1 MLEHFRCL
9 DVVEDTLKYFFTTR
23 LGNTRYQ
30 LADGSLLC
38 KDVPIARTGTQLY
51 ADFDLP
57 DLEPDDDGEIVVERS
72 PDEVFSEATLA
83 SFEGMTVTIQHP
95 EDDNGNIM
103 FVDPDNWRELAY
115 GHVQNVRRGEGE
127 QSDLMLADLI
137 IKDTEAMAA
146 IDAGLDEVSCG
157 YNAEYR
163 QTAAGKA
170 EQYQITGNH
179 VALVQNGRAGIR
191 CSIGDSMSNTLQ
203 TWYQRIKRAH
213 KTKDSAAMEEALKN
227 APESVTGDEGT
238 GEVPKAININIS
250 PQHPLPNT
258 NPEMGKGTG
267 DDSEIPSWVQAILS
281 RLDALEGK
289 TGDNET
295 DPEKKEQTGDGDDE
309 KNEKE
314 ENITGDSAYKAE
326 LIIPGYDLSK
336 PSKLTAFKRQVLVS
350 ADQAMVRNIVGD
362 AEIRKLPKHVVDLAF
377 NAVAE
382 LAKNRNVQ
390 ATGDSNTRQKP
401 SGNAIADLNKQN
413 AEFWANRSK

>member
-1 MLEHFRCL
+1 M
-9 DVVEDTLKYFFTTR
+9 KYFFTTR

-72 PDEVFSEATLA
+72 ADEVFSEATLA

-137 IKDTEAMAA
+137 IKDKEAMAA
-146 IDAGLDEVSCG
+146 IDMGLDEVSCG

-163 QTAAGKA
+163 QIAAGKA

-179 VALVQNGRAGIR
+179 VALVQNGRAGTR
-191 CSIGDSMSNTLQ
+191 CSIGDSMSTTLQ

-213 KTKDSAAMEEALKN
+213 KTKDSAAMEAALN
-227 APESVTGDEGT
+227 SAPESVTGDEGT

-258 NPEMGKGTG
+258 NPEMGKGNTG
-267 DDSEIPSWVQAILS
+267 DNDIPSWAQVILS

-289 TGDNET
+289 TGDNGT
-295 DPEKKEQTGDGDDE
+295 DSEKDKPTGDDDTSPEEKKE
-309 KNEKE
+309 KE
-314 ENITGDSAYKAE
+314 EKITGDSAYKAE
-326 LIIPGYDLSK
+326 LIIPGVDLSQ

-390 ATGDSNTRQKP
+390 TQTGDSSTRKQS
-401 SGNAIADLNKQN
+401 SGNTIADLNKQN
-413 AEFWANRSK
+413 AEFWANRSKQ

>member
-1 MLEHFRCL
+1 M
-9 DVVEDTLKYFFTTR
+9 KYFFTTR

-51 ADFDLP
+51 ADVDLP

-72 PDEVFSEATLA
+72 PEEVFHESTIA

-103 FVDPDNWRELAY
+103 FVAPNNWRDLAY

-127 QSDLMLADLI
+127 QSDLMLADLV
-137 IKDTEAMAA
+137 IKDPTAMVA
-146 IDAGLDEVSCG
+146 IDSGFDEVSCG

-163 QTAAGKA
+163 QTTTGNA

-179 VALVQNGRAGIR
+179 VALVQNGRAGSR
-191 CSIGDSMSNTLQ
+191 CSIGDSMSTTTQ
-203 TWYQRIKRAH
+203 KWFQRLRRAIK
-213 KTKDSAAMEEALKN
+213 TNDSAALTEALSS

-250 PQHPLPNT
+250 PQHPLPDT
-258 NPEMGKGTG
+258 NPEMGKGKIG
-267 DDSEIPSWVQAILS
+267 DDNDIPAWAQAILS

-289 TGDNET
+289 TGDNGTEPEKDKPTGDDGEDKDET
-295 DPEKKEQTGDGDDE
+295 D
-309 KNEKE
+309 EKE
-314 ENITGDSAYKAE
+314 EKITGDSAYKAE
-326 LIIPGYDLSK
+326 LIIPGVDLSQ
-336 PSKLTAFKRQVLVS
+336 PSKLTAFKRRVLVS

-362 AEIRKLPKHVVDLAF
+362 AEIKKLPKHVVDLAF

-382 LAKNRNVQ
+382 LAKNRNVR
-390 ATGDSNTRQKP
+390 ATGDSAARNKS

>member
-1 MLEHFRCL
+1 M
-9 DVVEDTLKYFFTTR
+9 KYFFTTR

-57 DLEPDDDGEIVVERS
+57 DLEPDNDGEIVVDRS
-72 PDEVFSEATLA
+72 PAEVFSESTIA

-103 FVDPDNWRELAY
+103 FVDPDNWRDLAY
-115 GHVQNVRRGEGE
+115 GHVQNVRRGTGE
-127 QSDLMLADLI
+127 QSDLMLADLV
-137 IKDTEAMAA
+137 IKDPAAMAA
-146 IDAGLDEVSCG
+146 IDSGFDEVSCG

-163 QTAAGKA
+163 QTVKGEA

-179 VALVQNGRAGIR
+179 VALVQEGRAGSR
-191 CSIGDSMSNTLQ
+191 CSIGDSMSTTVQ
-203 TWYQRIKRAH
+203 KWYQRIKRAH
-213 KTKDSAAMEEALKN
+213 KTKDSAAMEEALN
-227 APESVTGDEGT
+227 SAPESVTGDEGT
-238 GEVPKAININIS
+238 GEVPKAPKAININIS

-258 NPEMGKGTG
+258 DPEMNGGTA
-267 DDSEIPSWVQAILS
+267 DTDIPSWAQAILS

-289 TGDNET
+289 TGDNGTE
-295 DPEKKEQTGDGDDE
+295 PEKDKPTRDDGEE
-309 KNEKE
+309 KDEKE
-314 ENITGDSAYKAE
+314 EKITGDSAYKAE
-326 LIIPGYDLSK
+326 LIIPGVDLSQ
-336 PSKLTAFKRQVLVS
+336 PSKLTAFKRRVLVS
-350 ADQAMVRNIVGD
+350 ADQAMVRNVVGD
-362 AEIRKLPKHVVDLAF
+362 AEIKKLPKHIVDIAF

-390 ATGDSNTRQKP
+390 ITGDSNIRQKS
-401 SGNAIADLNKQN
+401 SGNTIADLNKQN